1 MIVGGLGVAHRQ
13 VGGHIRSMI
22 MRSLDRARRVGLWRP
37 LLLASVLGV
46 VACQPTVRLEA
57 PQEPIVINLNVKIEQ
72 EVRVRV
78 ERELDDVI
86 RENQGLF

>member
-1 MIVGGLGVAHRQ
+1 M
-13 VGGHIRSMI
+13 
-22 MRSLDRARRVGLWRP
+22 
-37 LLLASVLGV
+37 LLASVLGV